1 MITLRLDSK
10 LEQSINTIAH
20 QMGVSR
26 SEFIRKS
33 ITDYIDKLEQP
44 SAWELG
50 NNRIFTTFAALK
62 VSSIILIRL
71 RQVEKSPGVANCMG
85 FIFCQSS
92 IS

>member
-50 NNRIFTTFAALK
+50 NNLFGK
-62 VSSIILIRL
+62 HSSGTGNLSTDRKQLIK
-71 RQVEKSPGVANCMG
+71 EKIRVKNEKNTD
-85 FIFCQSS
+85 
-92 IS
+92 